1 VIDQLLLQRFKRFA
15 RLHIEL
21 GALTVLTGL
30 NSGGKSSTLQAL
42 LLLRQALTGDGVI
55 ALNGPYGLALGEAAD
70 VLHRGADDDTIEL
83 AARDAAS
90 SAWTSVRL
98 RVPEGRALHLVPEPA
113 PDRSAAPSALTAPE
127 PAFTCLGA
135 ERHGPRD
142 VLPAES
148 RDASQLGV
156 GVFGQYTAQVLDQH
170 QRLKVPE
177 GRLHPLL
184 PGESPTEAQRFLHR
198 QAERWLSRILGLHA
212 PVRLDA
218 RWIEGT
224 TVTTLRFQLPG
235 APAEWTRPQNIG
247 FGTSS
252 VLPIVV
258 AALQAPRGGL
268 LMVENPEAHLHP
280 LGQSLMGAFLA
291 QVAADGVQVLIETH
305 SDHVVNGIRRAVASG
320 EVALAPGAARISYFH
335 SGPDGAPQHEAIEIA
350 QTGDLSAWPPGFFDQ
365 IERDLGALARARR
378 ARRGP

>member
-1 VIDQLLLQRFKRFA
+1 MIDQLLLRRFKRFA
-15 RLHIEL
+15 ELRIDL

-42 LLLRQALTGDGVI
+42 ILLRQALVGEGVV

-70 VLHRGADDDTIEL
+70 VLHRGADEDAIQL
-83 AARDAAS
+83 AVRDHTS
-90 SAWTSVRL
+90 QAWTSVRL
-98 RVPEGRALHLVPEPA
+98 QVPEARALHLVPQAP
-113 PDRSAAPSALTAPE
+113 PDRSAAPPALTAAE

-148 RDASQLGV
+148 REGSQLGV

-170 QRLKVPE
+170 QRLRVSE
-177 GRLHPLL
+177 GRLYPLL
-184 PGESPTEAQRFLHR
+184 PGETPNEAQRFLPR
-198 QAERWLSRILGLHA
+198 QVERWLSRILGLHA
-212 PVRLDA
+212 PIRLDA
-218 RWIEGT
+218 RWVEGT

-235 APAEWTRPQNIG
+235 ATAEWTRPQNIG
-247 FGTSS
+247 FGTSY

-258 AALQAPRGGL
+258 AALQARRGDL

-280 LGQSLMGAFLA
+280 MGQSLIGAFLA

-305 SDHVVNGIRRAVASG
+305 SDHVVNGIRRAIAAG
-320 EVALAPGAARISYFH
+320 EALLSPDNARISYFN
-335 SGPDGAPQHEAIEIA
+335 SDVDGEPRHEAV
-350 QTGDLSAWPPGFFDQ
+350 QVLRTGDLTAWPLGFFDQ
-365 IERDLGALARARR
+365 IERDLGDMARARR
-378 ARRGP
+378 ALRGP